1 VRRLQK
7 RVSLVAPVALLALG
21 AAACGG
27 SSGSSGSSNSAKPNT
42 IATVKQGGTLTFA
55 SEKVPEGFN
64 TNTNSD
70 NTFDTQQQMS
80 PLAPWVFN
88 QTPDISTVALNTD
101 LLDSAELTN
110 KSPET
115 VVYKIKQ
122 SAVWSDGVPITADD
136 FVYNWKHQNGSD
148 PNDDAATTTGYEDI
162 DNTVG
167 SDNGKT
173 VTVTFK
179 NNYGDWKSL
188 FTTLLP
194 AHYMEKAGGWTAAL
208 KDGPPAVSGGPF
220 VVSQYAKGNSLT
232 LVRNDKYYGKRPALD
247 KIVYRYITD
256 SAAEPQALANNE
268 VQMIYPQPQ
277 LDLVDQVKKI
287 QGVKTELNLG
297 LNFEHIDFNFK
308 NSLLMDPAV
317 RKAFATGVD
326 RQELV
331 NATVKQFTDKAT
343 VLNNHMF
350 MPNQK
355 GYQDNSGGISK
366 GDIAAAQKIL
376 DAAGYTKGPDGIYA
390 KNGQPLKFRYT
401 VTQGNKLR
409 ERTEEI
415 VVAQMKK
422 VGIELDPANTTKLG
436 STLSKADFDII
447 QFGWVGTP
455 FPVSSNVAI
464 YTTSGGSNYGKYS
477 NPEVDRLFSQAI
489 REIDPQKA
497 NDSVNQAD
505 KILFDQVAT
514 LPLYQKPTFL
524 AFYDRFTNIVDN
536 PTSQGPFYN
545 TQDWG
550 LKG

>member
-1 VRRLQK
+1 
-7 RVSLVAPVALLALG
+7 
-21 AAACGG
+21 
-27 SSGSSGSSNSAKPNT
+27 
-42 IATVKQGGTLTFA
+42 
-55 SEKVPEGFN
+55 
-64 TNTNSD
+64 
-70 NTFDTQQQMS
+70 
-80 PLAPWVFN
+80 
-88 QTPDISTVALNTD
+88 
-101 LLDSAELTN
+101 
-110 KSPET
+110 
-115 VVYKIKQ
+115 
-122 SAVWSDGVPITADD
+122 
-136 FVYNWKHQNGSD
+136 
-148 PNDDAATTTGYEDI
+148 
-162 DNTVG
+162 
-167 SDNGKT
+167 
-173 VTVTFK
+173 
-179 NNYGDWKSL
+179 
-188 FTTLLP
+188 
-194 AHYMEKAGGWTAAL
+194 
-208 KDGPPAVSGGPF
+208 

-308 NSLLMDPAV
+308 NSLLTDPAV

-477 NPEVDRLFSQAI
+477 NPDVDRLFSQAI

-497 NDSVNQAD
+497 NDMVNQAD

-524 AFYDRFTNIVDN
+524 ASYDRFTNIVDN